1 MEMSIQSSSNYAET
15 SFLKTQ
21 NLAKFGARK
30 VKLGEAKDVLNDY
43 YKQIKSP
50 KYIGPEKKD

>member
-1 MEMSIQSSSNYAET
+1 MSIQSSSNYAET